1 MGWKLPLRETFPFTR
16 ERQRGQKTGAW
27 PGHPRILTCVRELW
41 GRRVCMKDAFA
52 EDTLPGRFM
61 GAVILQSQTLGSMAG
76 TWVGPVQALPAVGG
90 RQVGLVS
97 LVLEARAAPDRW
109 SQLQR
114 AQQPP

>member
-1 MGWKLPLRETFPFTR
+1 MSGSFGVE
-16 ERQRGQKTGAW
+16 ES
-27 PGHPRILTCVRELW
+27 
-41 GRRVCMKDAFA
+41 VCMNDAFA

-97 LVLEARAAPDRW
+97 LVLEAGAAPDRW